1 MSDVDY
7 CLPTGQ
13 MTVLQLQGEHHT
25 AGPYVG
31 RKIVK
36 AEILNEALH
45 LTFAG
50 GTGIKIW
57 DGGQDCCESRYLTT
71 DDIVTDLVGKTLWYI
86 DLKQVQGGDEGG
98 ISCHEIVFVEIGTDD
113 GHITLVNHNEH
124 NGWYGGF
131 RLMIAEMP

>member
-13 MTVLQLQGEHHT
+13 MTVLQLQGEYHP
-25 AGPYVG
+25 AGLYVG

-50 GTGIKIW
+50 GTEIKIW

-71 DDIVTDLVGKTLWYI
+71 DDTVTDLVGKTLWYV
-86 DLKQVQGGDEGG
+86 DLKEAG
-98 ISCHEIVFVEIGTDD
+98 IDNEEEDHCHEIVFVEIGTDD

-124 NGWYGGF
+124 NGFYGGF
-131 RLMIAEMP
+131 SLMIAEVD